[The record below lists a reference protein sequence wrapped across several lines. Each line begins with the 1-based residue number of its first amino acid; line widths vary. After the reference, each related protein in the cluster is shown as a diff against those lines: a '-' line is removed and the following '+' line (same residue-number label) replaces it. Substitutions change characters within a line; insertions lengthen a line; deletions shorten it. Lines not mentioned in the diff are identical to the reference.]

1 MTNSVRTDYYF
12 DYDLDLFVLDSMDK
26 ANILFCPE
34 RKRVPILAI

>member
-12 DYDLDLFVLDSMDK
+12 DLFVLEHTDK

>member
-12 DYDLDLFVLDSMDK
+12 DLFVTARLDK

>member
-12 DYDLDLFVLDSMDK
+12 DYNVDLFVLEPMDK
-26 ANILFCPE
+26 VNILFCPE

>member
-12 DYDLDLFVLDSMDK
+12 DLFVHSQLMDDT
-26 ANILFCPE
+26 NILFCPE

>member
-12 DYDLDLFVLDSMDK
+12 DYDLDMLALEHMNK